1 MFLSSRVRSLV
12 FPSPPIRSQIAHVC
26 AMPRAQSHIPYRNSK
41 LTRILQP
48 ALGGNSL
55 TVIICTITPADIH
68 VEETISSLGFAS
80 RAKKIS
86 NNVKVNE
93 IVDDQT
99 QIKKLKQEIT
109 QLKKIVATTDGS
121 GESLDKEKMK
131 EVCVFIACLVATH
144 CSRFFMKLAHC
155 IDNLLVYVCWGY
167 HCSFSSRRWKSRAP
181 PIVNVWN
188 RHRKSWAI

>member
-1 MFLSSRVRSLV
+1 
-12 FPSPPIRSQIAHVC
+12 
-26 AMPRAQSHIPYRNSK
+26 MPRAQSHIPYRNSK

-109 QLKKIVATTDGS
+109 QLKKIVATTDGT

-131 EVCVFIACLVATH
+131 EVCLDFVACFLSKFQLVQYENDFRCPASTNI
-144 CSRFFMKLAHC
+144 C
-155 IDNLLVYVCWGY
+155 
-167 HCSFSSRRWKSRAP
+167 
-181 PIVNVWN
+181 
-188 RHRKSWAI
+188 